1 MKYFV
6 KRLILFACVVPLV
19 FIFCALL
26 GVALPNGENGGGKG
40 RHQVQMVS
48 VPIHYD
54 ILLPANEHT
63 KEAFAFLKTAG
74 VPIDQKNVR
83 WIILGWSA
91 KGFYIETKEFSDMR
105 AGTVVRA
112 IIGDDAV
119 MRFAAVGPLP
129 EMEFDTLS
137 LNDDEFHLLVDNI
150 LASLKSRD
158 PIPGAGY
165 TSSDAFFHANGRFN
179 ILSTCNVWVSN
190 LFAQSGLAFGLWTP
204 IPLSVSLSLAIYQD
218 T

>member
-1 MKYFV
+1 M
-6 KRLILFACVVPLV
+6 LWWGA
-19 FIFCALL
+19 
-26 GVALPNGENGGGKG
+26 E
-40 RHQVQMVS
+40 
-48 VPIHYD
+48 
-54 ILLPANEHT
+54 
-63 KEAFAFLKTAG
+63 
-74 VPIDQKNVR
+74 
-83 WIILGWSA
+83 
-91 KGFYIETKEFSDMR
+91 GFYIETKEFSDMR
-105 AGTVVRA
+105 VGTVVRA

-158 PIPGAGY
+158 PIPDAGY